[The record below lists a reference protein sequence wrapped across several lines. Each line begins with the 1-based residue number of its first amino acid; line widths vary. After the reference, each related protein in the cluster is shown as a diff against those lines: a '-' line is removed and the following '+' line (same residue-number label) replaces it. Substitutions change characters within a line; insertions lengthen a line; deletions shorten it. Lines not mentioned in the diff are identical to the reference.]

1 MPEHTPI
8 THADLAAALSA
19 MRLGVGASELHGS
32 LSGYLCGGGSAG
44 APTLLSALELEQG
57 AQPDDAGRNLL
68 AELYAETRVQLDDPE
83 LGFEPLLPEISSQ
96 ESPSMAKSS
105 VAERG
110 DALVDWCRGFL
121 GGLGLAGF
129 KARDGLSEE
138 GAEILHDLDAIA
150 ASHFSYEDS
159 DDENSLMEV
168 FEFVRIGVLLLY
180 AELRAQPPQR
190 LH

>member
-44 APTLLSALELEQG
+44 APTLLSALELEPD
-57 AQPDDAGRNLL
+57 APPDDAGRNLL
-68 AELYAETRVQLDDPE
+68 GELYAETRVQLEDPE
-83 LGFEPLLPEISSQ
+83 LGFEPLLPEGAR
-96 ESPSMAKSS
+96 P

-129 KARDGLSEE
+129 KAHNGLSEE

>member
-1 MPEHTPI
+1 MPENTPI

-44 APTLLSALELEQG
+44 APALLSALELENGEPQ
-57 AQPDDAGRNLL
+57 DDAGRNLL
-68 AELYAETRVQLDDPE
+68 GELYAETRVQLDDPE
-83 LGFEPLLPEISSQ
+83 LGFEPLLPESSR
-96 ESPSMAKSS
+96 PL
-105 VAERG
+105 AERG

-121 GGLGLAGF
+121 GGLGLGGF
-129 KARDGLSEE
+129 NDRRGLSGE
-138 GAEILHDLDAIA
+138 GAEILHDLHAIA
-150 ASHFSYEDS
+150 ASHFSYGDA
-159 DDENSLMEV
+159 DDETSLTEV

-180 AELRAQPPQR
+180 AELRAQPQQR

>member
-1 MPEHTPI
+1 MTHATI
-8 THADLAAALSA
+8 NHADLAAALSA

-32 LSGYLCGGGSAG
+32 LSGYLCGGGTAG
-44 APTLLSALELEQG
+44 APALLSALELENG
-57 AQPDDAGRNLL
+57 VAQPNDTSQHLL
-68 AELYAETRVQLDDPE
+68 SELYAETRVQLDDPD
-83 LGFEPLLPEISSQ
+83 LGFEPLLPDGSR
-96 ESPSMAKSS
+96 P

-121 GGLGLAGF
+121 GGLGLGGQASRG
-129 KARDGLSEE
+129 GLSEE
-138 GAEILHDLDAIA
+138 GAEILRDLDTIA

-180 AELRAQPPQR
+180 AELRADPGRR